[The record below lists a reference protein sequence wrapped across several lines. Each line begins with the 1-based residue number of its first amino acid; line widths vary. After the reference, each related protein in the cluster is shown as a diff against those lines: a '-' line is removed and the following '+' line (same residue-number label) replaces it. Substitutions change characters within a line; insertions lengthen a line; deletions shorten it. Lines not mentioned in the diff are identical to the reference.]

1 MDKNDLDK
9 TWIRYK
15 KTGNVRTRNKL
26 IEHYLSFV
34 DKIAKKLAKRLEYH
48 VSAEDLASLGL
59 DGLYDAIDK
68 FDIHLG
74 VKFESYANRR
84 IRGSMIDWL
93 RKQDVVPRSV
103 RLNNDKFD
111 TQKSIM
117 QSEELR
123 KVTDEEVAV
132 ALNVDGEF
140 AKKHKKFRPVM
151 FNSLESMCLHGE
163 EIKEEFNTNLIDHDC
178 KSPDAKLKRIEF
190 FSKLMGDSF
199 NKTERV
205 IIYLYYYKE
214 FTMNRVSRYVGLS
227 ESRVS
232 QMHKNILPRLRDKIS
247 RNPDFFGDD
256 IYKYISSL
264 AGKELLFD

>member
-1 MDKNDLDK
+1 MNKKDLEK

-15 KTGNVRTRNKL
+15 EIGNIRTRNKL
-26 IEHYLSFV
+26 VEHYLSFV
-34 DKIAKKLAKRLEYH
+34 NKIAHKLAQRLEYH
-48 VSAEDLASLGL
+48 VSAEELSSLGV
-59 DGLYDAIDK
+59 DGLYDAINK
-68 FDIHLG
+68 FDMTMG
-74 VKFESYANRR
+74 VKFESYASRR

-93 RKQDVVPRSV
+93 RKLDIVPRSV

-111 TQKSIM
+111 TQKGIM
-117 QSEELR
+117 QSETLR

-132 ALNVDGEF
+132 ALSVDGEF

-151 FNSLESMCLHGE
+151 FNSLESLCLHGE
-163 EIKEEFNTNLIDHDC
+163 DVKEEFNTNLIDHDC
-178 KSPDAKLKRIEF
+178 KSPDAKLRRIEF
-190 FSKLMGDSF
+190 FSKLMGDNF

-205 IIYLYYYKE
+205 IVYLYYYRE
-214 FTMNRVSRYVGLS
+214 FTMDKVSQYVGLS

-232 QMHKNILPRLRDKIS
+232 QMHKNILPRLRDKIH

-264 AGKELLFD
+264 SSKELMFD